1 MPTLVIRG
9 DADTYATRADSQK
22 LVNALGSTVK
32 EYVEIPNAGHFL
44 HLENVNM
51 QFYEEVQSFLEAER

>member
-1 MPTLVIRG
+1 
-9 DADTYATRADSQK
+9 
-22 LVNALGSTVK
+22 LGSTVN

-51 QFYEEVQSFLEAER
+51 QFYEALQNFLEAEQ